1 MKTENPRPKTS
12 QGYALWIRITTGR
25 AGWREAV
32 NGWLS
37 GHIEIW
43 QIIDARRRC
52 RVLEGLRGART
63 PEARE
68 LAQARVRELY
78 ASLAADLKRE
88 DKP

>member
-1 MKTENPRPKTS
+1 MNTVNPRPNTT
-12 QGYALWIRITTGR
+12 QGYVLWIRITTGR
-25 AGWREAV
+25 AGWRETFK
-32 NGWLS
+32 GWLF
-37 GHIEIW
+37 GHIRVW

-68 LAQARVRELY
+68 RAQARVRELY
-78 ASLAADLKRE
+78 AALAADLKRE